1 MLQWRRRRERGATLV
16 EAALAFPI
24 LILVIISILE
34 LGMAF
39 KDYLTV
45 SYLSREAARIGALA
59 GNDPLADCAILLGI
73 ESLATEG
80 DLRRI
85 QQVRI
90 YRASPTTGL
99 PVTGFNTGSW
109 RDNGNP
115 PLCTVP
121 NDPMDTWTV
130 NSTAWPTSD
139 REVSVGPDVSPDI
152 IGVRITLDRNWIT
165 GFPPFRGSMTV
176 DESTITRLEPKAF
189 FPDS

>member
-1 MLQWRRRRERGATLV
+1 MFQWRRRRERGATLV

-80 DLRRI
+80 DLRRLDT
-85 QQVRI
+85 VRI
-90 YRASPTTGL
+90 YRADSRGNELQGP
-99 PVTGFNTGSW
+99 NTGSW
-109 RDNGNP
+109 RDNGNAP
-115 PLCTVP
+115 KCSNP
-121 NDPMDTWTV
+121 NAFDDTWTV
-130 NSTAWPTSD
+130 NSSAWAPTS
-139 REVSVGPDVSPDI
+139 REVGVGQDMSPDI
-152 IGVRITLDRNWIT
+152 IGVQIRLTRNWIT
-165 GFPPFRGSMTV
+165 GFPPFNGTFTI
-176 DESTITRLEPKAF
+176 DERTITRLEPKAF
-189 FPDS
+189 YPTP